1 MRVCFGTEGQERA
14 KRTGQ
19 SGGRTERVETACD
32 WTASQISATLF
43 FRTRTLAVASTPDAK
58 TSTQI
63 LYIDSRTA
71 AATAVRCS
79 STNRITRIGSCSSF
93 AIDMTAP
100 PSKATDAVLVASDPV
115 PDDARQVQGIDWAA
129 MTPDHR
135 NVIANF
141 VNNLSGQGFQSSSI
155 GDAVR
160 IVNDMVRPS

>member
-1 MRVCFGTEGQERA
+1 MGEQT
-14 KRTGQ
+14 
-19 SGGRTERVETACD
+19 VETACD

-63 LYIDSRTA
+63 LYIDPLTA
-71 AATAVRCS
+71 AAAARCRSTAR
-79 STNRITRIGSCSSF
+79 TIQIHSCSSS
-93 AIDMTAP
+93 ATDMTAP

-141 VNNLSGQGFQSSSI
+141 VNSLSGQGFQSSSI
-155 GDAVR
+155 GHAVR